1 MFFVQAMYKER
12 IESTYGANRCTHPT
26 NDTNAYL
33 YAVGATNRGRCY
45 DLCSMISGAL
55 SLPGYQTSRH
65 GSSRGSGLSHSTIGD
80 QSSQNPSASY
90 NDALHRRLDALEEGE
105 PEWDAREEE
114 HERQIKKRCAKIQR
128 QIE

>member
-12 IESTYGANRCTHPT
+12 IETTYGANRCPQPP
-26 NDTNAYL
+26 YL

-90 NDALHRRLDALEEGE
+90 NDALHRRLDALDEGE
-105 PEWDAREEE
+105 LEWDAREEE